1 MSRDYKWE
9 GKKAFWRGVEVVF
22 TAAEYAWG
30 WFFPDPKIIK
40 GPGAIKQLPAQ
51 IKADGKK
58 KVLVVTDNPH
68 LNRNPMPE
76 PS

>member
-40 GPGAIKQLPAQ
+40 GPGAIKQLILLALFV
-51 IKADGKK
+51 A
-58 KVLVVTDNPH
+58 
-68 LNRNPMPE
+68 
-76 PS
+76 